1 MKRIRSIAQVA
12 LLASLVILG
21 AGCMTYSKAVEPG
34 ADRVGYSWGSDADQ
48 DTGSLFSSDQAV
60 LSNEDIAR
68 ILSTPITLPAQARLA
83 VMELGPGTRYWSESS
98 PVLGQQTT
106 ESFLTALRQCPRIAA
121 ASALPGILVPERHT
135 VPYLR
140 EAAARYQADLLLIYR
155 QNTGSYEKYRAT
167 QSDQVKA
174 YCTIEAA
181 LLDVR
186 SGTVPFTTVGFE
198 EVNASK
204 GKEDLNFDETVDKAY
219 HGAESKALQ
228 EVAAS
233 VTEFLNSLGTATAA
247 TP

>member
-1 MKRIRSIAQVA
+1 MKLNCRTVWICMLTIV
-12 LLASLVILG
+12 LILG
-21 AGCMTYSKAVEPG
+21 ADCKSKKSMPSING
-34 ADRVGYSWGSDADQ
+34 VGYSWGSDANQ

-68 ILSTPITLPAQARLA
+68 ILSTPVTLPETARMA
-83 VMELGPGTRYWSESS
+83 VMQLGQNTRYWSESS

-106 ESFLTALRQCPRIAA
+106 ESFLAALRQCPRIAA
-121 ASALPGILVPERHT
+121 ATALPGILIPERHT

-174 YCTIEAA
+174 YCTVEAA

-198 EVNASK
+198 EVRASK
-204 GKEDLNFDETVDKAY
+204 AKEDLSFDETVDKAY
-219 HGAESKALQ
+219 HEAESKALQ

-233 VTEFLNSLGTATAA
+233 VTQFLGSLGTTATV